1 MFSKSCEYAIK
12 AMIFV
17 AQKSKDQV
25 RVSIKQIAEG
35 IDAPEP
41 FIAKILQDLGKR
53 KLINSVKGPNGG
65 FYIDESNM
73 KCSVADVVKAIDGDG
88 IYKDCVIGL
97 KACSEIKP
105 CPIHFEYKEIKKNLI
120 MMLETNTIA
129 NFNEKLDTNKFFLKN
144 Q

>member
-1 MFSKSCEYAIK
+1 
-12 AMIFV
+12 MIFV
-17 AQKSKDQV
+17 AQKSKDDV
-25 RVSIKQIAEG
+25 RVSIKQIAVG
-35 IDAPEP
+35 IDAPES

-65 FYIDESNM
+65 FYIDKSNM
-73 KCSVADVVKAIDGDG
+73 KSSIADIVKAIDGDG

-97 KACSEIKP
+97 KACSEKKP
-105 CPIHFEYKEIKKNLI
+105 CPVHFEFKEIKKNLI

-144 Q
+144 K